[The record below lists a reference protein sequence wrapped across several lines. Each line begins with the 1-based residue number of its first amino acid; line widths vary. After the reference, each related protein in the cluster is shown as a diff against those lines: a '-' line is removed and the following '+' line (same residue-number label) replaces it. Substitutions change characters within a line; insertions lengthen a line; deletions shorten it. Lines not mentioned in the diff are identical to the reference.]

1 MPNESQI
8 RKDSLG
14 HALERCGNAVKSAML
29 SEEDRP
35 TRVRK
40 AFDLHIGPLRED
52 EFPAELWKRVEKLR
66 RKVHLEPM
74 TPDRPSKCL
83 DEIWSIYED
92 VAEVYYS
99 RFGKPNP

>member
-1 MPNESQI
+1 MPNESHL

-14 HALERCGNAVKSAML
+14 HALERCGDCVKFAML
-29 SEEDRP
+29 SEEDLP

-40 AFDLHIGPLRED
+40 KFDRYMGHLQKD

-74 TPDRPSKCL
+74 TPDSPSKCL